1 MFKEKKTQVY
11 GEISIHE
18 EKAEQ
23 LFCETSLHEEIIQ
36 NGIEDLK
43 KTNAT
48 IEEEIETIEA
58 LIGRCDSIVIAL
70 TRKKKQNEV
79 LIEALTA
86 SFNVGKE

>member
-48 IEEEIETIEA
+48 IEGEIKTVEV
-58 LIGRCDSIVIAL
+58 LIARCDSIVRAL
-70 TRKKKQNEV
+70 TRKKEQNEV
-79 LIEALTA
+79 LIEALIA